1 MKLIWALIRRD
12 LMLATR
18 QGGGAGTAIGFFVTV
33 IVLLPLGIGPD
44 QGLLQRIAPGALWIA
59 LLLSVLLSAERIFQ
73 SDYEDGSLDAMS
85 LGVVPLELVVLAK
98 AAAHWLTTA
107 LPLAIAAP
115 LFGFLINLDAPAI
128 PALGLAM
135 ILGSLFLSL
144 LAALGAAI
152 TVALRRGGL
161 LVSLLILPFY
171 VPCLIFGV
179 AASSNSEL
187 IAAVVPD
194 PDRLRSRRH
203 GPRACRCR
211 CGIARLSQ
219 MSRGP

>member
-1 MKLIWALIRRD
+1 MKLIWALMRRD
-12 LMLATR
+12 LLLATR

-33 IVLLPLGIGPD
+33 IVLLPLGLGPD
-44 QGLLQRIAPGALWIA
+44 QALLQRIAPGALWIA

-73 SDYEDGSLDAMS
+73 SDFEDGSLDAMA

-115 LFGFLINLDAPAI
+115 LLGFLINLDPKVI
-128 PALGLAM
+128 LPLGLAM
-135 ILGSLFLSL
+135 LLGSLALSL
-144 LAALGAAI
+144 LASLGAAI

-179 AASSNSEL
+179 AATTSPDLTKPSLLMLSAIALASLVL
-187 IAAVVPD
+187 IPVAAAAA
-194 PDRLRSRRH
+194 LR
-203 GPRACRCR
+203 AY
-211 CGIARLSQ
+211 LK
-219 MSRGP
+219 

>member
-12 LMLATR
+12 LTLATR

-33 IVLLPLGIGPD
+33 IVLLPLGLGPD
-44 QGLLQRIAPGALWIA
+44 QALLQRIAPGALWIA

-73 SDYEDGSLDAMS
+73 ADYEDGSLDAMA

-98 AAAHWLTTA
+98 AMAHWLTTS
-107 LPLAIAAP
+107 LPLAVVAP
-115 LFGFLINLDAPAI
+115 LFGFLINLDPQDI
-128 PALGLAM
+128 LPLWLAM
-135 ILGSLFLSL
+135 ILGSVFLSL

-179 AASSNSEL
+179 AASRTSEL
-187 IAAVVPD
+187 VQPSLLILTALVLASLVLVPVAAAAA
-194 PDRLRSRRH
+194 LR
-203 GPRACRCR
+203 AY
-211 CGIARLSQ
+211 LK
-219 MSRGP
+219 

>member
-1 MKLIWALIRRD
+1 VKLIWALMRRD
-12 LMLATR
+12 LLLATR
-18 QGGGAGTAIGFFVTV
+18 QGGGVGTAIGFFVIV
-33 IVLLPLGIGPD
+33 IVLLPLGLGPD
-44 QGLLQRIAPGALWIA
+44 QALLQRIAPGALWIA

-73 SDYEDGSLDAMS
+73 ADYEDGSLDAMA
-85 LGVVPLELVVLAK
+85 LGVVPLEVVVLAK

-115 LFGFLINLDAPAI
+115 LLGFLINLDPAI
-128 PALGLAM
+128 ILPLGLAM
-135 ILGSLFLSL
+135 LLGSLALSL

-179 AASSNSEL
+179 AATTSVEL
-187 IAAVVPD
+187 TKPSLLMLAALALASFVLIPIAAAAA
-194 PDRLRSRRH
+194 LR
-203 GPRACRCR
+203 AY
-211 CGIARLSQ
+211 LK
-219 MSRGP
+219 

>member
-12 LMLATR
+12 LMLAPR

-33 IVLLPLGIGPD
+33 IVLLPLGLGPD
-44 QGLLQRIAPGALWIA
+44 QALLQRIAPGALWIA

-73 SDYEDGSLDAMS
+73 ADYEDGSLDAMA

-98 AAAHWLTTA
+98 AMAHWLTTS
-107 LPLAIAAP
+107 LPLAVAAP
-115 LFGFLINLDAPAI
+115 FFGFLINLDPQDI
-128 PALGLAM
+128 LPLCLAM
-135 ILGSLFLSL
+135 ILGSVFLSL

-179 AASSNSEL
+179 AASRASEL
-187 IAAVVPD
+187 VQPSLLIMTALVLTSFVLVPVAAAAA
-194 PDRLRSRRH
+194 LR
-203 GPRACRCR
+203 AY
-211 CGIARLSQ
+211 LK
-219 MSRGP
+219 